1 MNRMDLVK
9 DKWAQSGWKIE
20 QKYGN
25 KVLLGNWAEDRLQFT
40 RELKIA
46 DSSSRRDFQPHW
58 DFRPDVS
65 ARRSSLMRAEGH
77 PFKTL
82 FGQSGQPSAHY
93 LVTEYRESYGKKS
106 SEDLPTLHPVSLTG
120 QLGRPISG
128 KTRRTYRP
136 IPSNTPTAVPEISFP
151 KAQVPS
157 PPLDYA
163 PYRSA
168 YPRHSLNAFCK
179 SCFARS
185 SHRLSN
191 YDSEEL
197 DQRQH
202 SH

>member
-25 KVLLGNWAEDRLQFT
+25 KVLLGNWAEDRLQVCLCSLHYT
-40 RELKIA
+40 QSI
-46 DSSSRRDFQPHW
+46 P
-58 DFRPDVS
+58 RPLFIV
-65 ARRSSLMRAEGH
+65 MQGH

-136 IPSNTPTAVPEISFP
+136 MYGN
-151 KAQVPS
+151 
-157 PPLDYA
+157 
-163 PYRSA
+163 
-168 YPRHSLNAFCK
+168 
-179 SCFARS
+179 
-185 SHRLSN
+185 
-191 YDSEEL
+191 
-197 DQRQH
+197 
-202 SH
+202 